1 MITIF
6 GIVFSLL
13 LFSCNRSEDD
23 FIPIPNPCD
32 TCQVLNSKLQLIWQ
46 EPLWIDTGHYN
57 SFDPIYWNHNV
68 LFSAKID
75 GREILRMRNAN
86 TGKLIWEWN
95 EHLSPNNRF
104 SHSKF
109 VHKGN
114 LIYCTSNEVYS
125 INLETGQTI
134 WGYKNPTGAGS
145 PFINVIGDYVY
156 HVHEP
161 FGVKDSVVFL
171 VRAHVDVGV
180 WDTIYSVK
188 TQNGYTPSLH
198 PPGFWVNPQGD
209 TILFFQNRQWNF
221 PAGDGQ
227 IDLIAYNLT
236 KGSTLYEI
244 IDLDPQ
250 GDSNV
255 RPPLIWEDKIYF
267 IGVRTVYCI
276 DAPTGEIIWKKYFS
290 EVGEHLWTCNILIA
304 ENKLIVNPDNQNLY
318 ALNPHTGEEIWKETN
333 SGSTC
338 WDDMVFYKGIVYFGS
353 WGEGRLY
360 AVDAQT
366 GEHIWAEQS
375 PNKAKDSRAN
385 INTGVAINPDL
396 GYIYTADGF
405 FAMCIKLPER

>member
-6 GIVFSLL
+6 GIVISLL
-13 LFSCNRSEDD
+13 LFSCNKGEDD
-23 FIPIPNPCD
+23 LIPTPNPCD
-32 TCQVLNSKLQLIWQ
+32 TCQVSNSKLQMVWQ

-57 SFDPIYWNHNV
+57 SSDPIYWNDNV

-75 GREILRMRNAN
+75 GGEILRMRNAN

-125 INLETGQTI
+125 INLENGQTI
-134 WGYKNPTGAGS
+134 WAYKNPTGNGL
-145 PFINVIGDYVY
+145 PFISVFGDYVFHT
-156 HVHEP
+156 HVSGKFP
-161 FGVKDSVVFL
+161 NLTSYL
-171 VRAHVDVGV
+171 VRANINEGV
-180 WDTIYSVK
+180 WDTIYTIK
-188 TQNGYTPSLH
+188 MKDGYTPFVS
-198 PPGFWVNPQGD
+198 PPGIWINPHGD
-209 TILFFQNRQWNF
+209 TILISQNRSYNY
-221 PAGDGQ
+221 PASDGQ
-227 IDLIAYNLT
+227 IDLIAYNMN
-236 KGSTLYEI
+236 KDSILYEI

-255 RPPLIWEDKIYF
+255 RPPLVWEDKVYF

-304 ENKLIVNPDNQNLY
+304 EDKLIVNPDNQNLY
-318 ALNPHTGEEIWKETN
+318 ALDPHTGEEIWKETN

-338 WDDMVFYKGIVYFGS
+338 WNDMVFYEGVVYFGS

-405 FAMCIKLPER
+405 FAMCFKLPER